1 MNTSERASHPSRAQ
15 IESLLE
21 FLQRNP
27 SLAKGFSKVPSA
39 RVASRRSWEAL
50 ALQLN
55 NLGGCVKTSKQWI
68 KYWADKKSAV
78 KKKSALR
85 YRARNKTG
93 VGAEVVELN
102 DVEETI
108 LSLMGGESF
117 GTGDRHLEINPFE
130 TSASTSQTVEQ
141 ASEELSISL
150 LGSQLLEIDAPLPQ
164 TGDHQFH
171 RSTQSTLSDIV
182 ICTRNQSTV
191 TPSPPHTPPAGISGP
206 PPLPTTPSGSGAHP
220 SRRTLNAQH
229 WLLGSPAQNQP
240 PSPLTTPSNRHGRQ
254 RRQTVAPPTQR
265 LSQFSRMTE
274 RFLAIE
280 EQRIEVDRRNSLLFE
295 AIVNHARERDTA
307 TSQALQAIGEGLKLL
322 AENLKK

>member
-164 TGDHQFH
+164 TG
-171 RSTQSTLSDIV
+171 
-182 ICTRNQSTV
+182 NQSTV

>member
-68 KYWADKKSAV
+68 K
-78 KKKSALR
+78 
-85 YRARNKTG
+85 
-93 VGAEVVELN
+93 
-102 DVEETI
+102 
-108 LSLMGGESF
+108 
-117 GTGDRHLEINPFE
+117 